1 MTLWLFS
8 LVNCSFNLNIR
19 AISCNTH
26 TYDVFC
32 WFCFKSEDFFYSIFI
47 DNSKI
52 VEEILK
58 FKLSIPSCDTLG
70 SCRSCWSLWVFYS
83 KHLPLVLLGDRESK
97 VEDLA
102 HHVSAEGS
110 FLSKDRMTKD
120 QGRNQPEIGRSRI
133 REICRWTSHIFIE
146 AEADTYLRVKIL
158 VCISVDLASY
168 GKTLVARLLPI
179 ESRSFL
185 LLVLQAAEFK
195 IKTQAGSEGV
205 WYLLTHCWVYFMWKG
220 QEISVFFLYKCINP
234 VQKSSDSFI
243 ETPYKGSIPNSVSFL
258 ACLFVEIGYCLAWN
272 FADKIWLELW
282 AIYLSLSIKG
292 QDQGHEPSHS
302 FLTHTFGGDTSFF
315 SLFFN

>member
-1 MTLWLFS
+1 MF
-8 LVNCSFNLNIR
+8 
-19 AISCNTH
+19 
-26 TYDVFC
+26 FC

-220 QEISVFFLYKCINP
+220 QEISFFFYISVLIQCRKA
-234 VQKSSDSFI
+234 QTASSRHLTKAAFPI
-243 ETPYKGSIPNSVSFL
+243 LFPFLL
-258 ACLFVEIGYCLAWN
+258 ACLLR
-272 FADKIWLELW
+272 
-282 AIYLSLSIKG
+282 
-292 QDQGHEPSHS
+292 
-302 FLTHTFGGDTSFF
+302 
-315 SLFFN
+315 